1 MDTKG
6 AKLQGKIRRHGVWL
20 RAAAMIVAVV
30 TVSAGTAMPAAADT
44 DLPEYL
50 TKMRAPQMWKV
61 ADGTGIT
68 VAVIDSGVKDIPE
81 LEGRVLPGVS
91 FMEPPVDHPEEK
103 YPVHDD
109 FEGHG
114 TSMIAAIVGDGS
126 AGGPHGLAPGAKVM
140 PIRTSIGSPMAFGAI
155 GEAAKGVRYAAD
167 NGAKIINLSIGGW
180 WSLDKM
186 RPALEY
192 AQSKGVLVF
201 VAMGNDGSK
210 MSNRIAALPGAFGV
224 GAVDI
229 DGEPLPSSSDGSAT
243 DFAAFG
249 GRVPIRCKKNT
260 AWCMQDGGTSYAT
273 SIASASAALVW
284 SAHPDWTANQV
295 TRVLLQTVGAPH
307 SGDKRNDWV
316 GYGAIRPSKV
326 LIDRQGDPGAP
337 DIDPLA
343 SPTPQP
349 PTPSAAP
356 AAAVPPQ
363 AEFAA
368 AESGLSWKWP
378 ALGAGVAVTLG
389 LSITVL
395 LKRRRR

>member
-1 MDTKG
+1 MPFT
-6 AKLQGKIRRHGVWL
+6 QL
-20 RAAAMIVAVV
+20 RASGGRPGIDLGHRGQGERPGLRPGQQPPSRQFDERPRCDERVVVQPLGKGVLPAPFDRREQQGERRAFVNAVAHFEQYHVQDEFRVHRAFGRCGRCLVAVV

-68 VAVIDSGVKDIPE
+68 VAVIDSGVKDLPE

-91 FMEPPVDHPEEK
+91 FMEPPVSRPEEK

-126 AGGPHGLAPGAKVM
+126 GGGPHGLAPGAKVM

-155 GEAAKGVRYAAD
+155 GEAGKGVRYAAD

-180 WSLDKM
+180 WSLD
-186 RPALEY
+186 RIGPAIEY

-201 VAMGNDGSK
+201 VGMGNDGSK
-210 MSNRIAALPGAFGV
+210 MSNPIAALPGAFGV

-229 DGEPLPSSSDGSAT
+229 DGEPLPSSSDGPAT

-249 GRVPIRCKKNT
+249 GKVPIRCKKNT

-295 TRVLLQTVGAPH
+295 TRVLLQTVGTPPF
-307 SGDKRNDWV
+307 R
-316 GYGAIRPSKV
+316 
-326 LIDRQGDPGAP
+326 RQA
-337 DIDPLA
+337 
-343 SPTPQP
+343 Q
-349 PTPSAAP
+349 
-356 AAAVPPQ
+356 
-363 AEFAA
+363 
-368 AESGLSWKWP
+368 
-378 ALGAGVAVTLG
+378 
-389 LSITVL
+389 
-395 LKRRRR
+395 